1 MNVFI
6 VATEDDISIMHSIWT
21 TRESAE
27 NDAKNY
33 SQVEVIETSFDRVDE
48 LRKLLIKTCDQ
59 FKIQQITDSPSTFDQ
74 KHKHLEPKVGDIEDA
89 RLITQIFNI
98 TGGILPDYKKYFSG
112 EQIDVHWYAPEDIN
126 TGPENVTTLS

>member
-1 MNVFI
+1 
-6 VATEDDISIMHSIWT
+6 MHSIWT

-48 LRKLLIKTCDQ
+48 LRKFLIKTCDQ

-74 KHKHLEPKVGDIEDA
+74 KHKHLETKSWRYRRCPLDHSN
-89 RLITQIFNI
+89 FNI

-126 TGPENVTTLS
+126 TGPENVTNFFLKQLNKLTQPS